1 MSCIGKSLDFRS
13 AGRNLAGKAKQQR
26 KTNMIETCPKCG
38 GTAILLQM
46 RDDFEVIPDITSP
59 TGKVRLPVKV
69 EEFRCQE
76 QSCEHEFERIIREP
90 TP

>member
-1 MSCIGKSLDFRS
+1 MRFSKPVKEKHPKENEMIG
-13 AGRNLAGKAKQQR
+13 
-26 KTNMIETCPKCG
+26 TCPKCG
-38 GTAILLQM
+38 GFAILLQM
-46 RDDFEVIPDITSP
+46 RDDFEEIPDLGSP

-90 TP
+90 TE

>member
-1 MSCIGKSLDFRS
+1 
-13 AGRNLAGKAKQQR
+13 
-26 KTNMIETCPKCG
+26 MIEACPKCG

-46 RDDFEVIPDITSP
+46 REDFEDIPDISSP

-76 QSCEHEFERIIREP
+76 QSCEHEFEKIIREP
-90 TP
+90 TS